1 MPAEPERSA
10 EIELARSV
18 VARAVAAGA
27 TQAEA
32 TYTITDRFSTEARGD
47 GIDKLEQSVAR
58 GVILRV
64 FVDGAKAAL
73 ATTDLSDGGL
83 ETFVRETVDAARFV
97 APDEHAGLPVDSLP
111 PVGARRVTSSDD
123 GELEMFADDVRARS
137 PESKIEAV
145 IALEKAIRAS
155 DPRIVNSSGSRVAD
169 TTVTLALANSLGF
182 AGSYRASQVSIGT
195 SPIAEDGATKRTAS
209 YGSAARSYAGLEAV
223 DAIAMKAARRAVGAI
238 GSRKPETMRVPVIFE
253 RDAAAGVLADIFA
266 AVNAANV
273 AVGNSFF
280 AQRVGERVG
289 SDAVTIVDDGRLPRG
304 LGTSPFD
311 GEGVPT
317 RRTIVVEN
325 GVLRS
330 FLFDTYYAR
339 RLSAASTGNAAGGGI
354 GPNNFYLVPG
364 TGSLEDL
371 IAATPRGVL
380 VLDTIGFSTE
390 SVTGTYS
397 RGARGF
403 AIEHGALAY
412 PIDEFTIAGNLIE
425 MLGAIDAIAADIVFD
440 QAIVSPSFRVAEMTV
455 AGS

>member
-1 MPAEPERSA
+1 MPAEPERA
-10 EIELARSV
+10 VEIEIARGI
-18 VARAVAAGA
+18 VARAIAAGA

-32 TYTITDRFSTEARGD
+32 TYTVTDRFSTEARGT
-47 GIDKLEQSVAR
+47 GLDKLEQSVAR
-58 GVILRV
+58 GVTLRV

-73 ATTDLSDGGL
+73 ATTDLSDRGL

-97 APDEHAGLPVDSLP
+97 APDENAGLPERS
-111 PVGARRVTSSDD
+111 AQTIA
-123 GELEMFADDVRARS
+123 GEVATPHGDAALEMFADDVRARA
-137 PESKIEAV
+137 PEAKIEAV
-145 IALEKAIRAS
+145 IALERAIRAS
-155 DPRIVNSSGSRVAD
+155 DSRIVNSSGSRIAD

-209 YGSAARSYAGLEAV
+209 YGSAARSYAQLESI
-223 DAIAMKAARRAVGAI
+223 DAIAAKAARRAVGAI
-238 GSRKPETMRVPVIFE
+238 GARKPETMRVPVIFE
-253 RDAAAGVLADIFA
+253 RDVAAAVLADIFA

-280 AQRVGERVG
+280 AEKIGERIG
-289 SDAVTIVDDGRLPRG
+289 SEAVTIVDDGRLPRG

-364 TGSLEDL
+364 VGSLDDL
-371 IAATPRGVL
+371 IAATPHGVL

-403 AIEHGALAY
+403 AIENGALAY

-425 MLGAIDAIAADIVFD
+425 MLGAIDAIAADLVFD

-455 AGS
+455 AGT